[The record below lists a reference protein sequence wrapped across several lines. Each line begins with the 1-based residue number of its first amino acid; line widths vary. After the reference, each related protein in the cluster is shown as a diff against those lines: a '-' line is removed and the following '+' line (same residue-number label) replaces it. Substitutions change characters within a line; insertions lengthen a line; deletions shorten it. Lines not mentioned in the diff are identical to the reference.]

1 MTLDNGLDLTLEG
14 NNNNDNNNNN
24 NVSQILRNVD
34 GGLFQSQLGNGDN

>member
-34 GGLFQSQLGNGDN
+34 GGLFQS